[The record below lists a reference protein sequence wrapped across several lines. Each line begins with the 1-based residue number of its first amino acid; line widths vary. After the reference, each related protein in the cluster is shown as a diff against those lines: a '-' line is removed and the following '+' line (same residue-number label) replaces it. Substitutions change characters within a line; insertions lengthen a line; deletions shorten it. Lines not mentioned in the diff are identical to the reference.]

1 MDLTPVKIAD
11 QSNVLKLTILWLK
24 PGGFLAGMVMR
35 RQMQPVFR
43 YRAGV
48 KGVFTATS
56 IFT

>member
-1 MDLTPVKIAD
+1 VDLTPVKIAD

-43 YRAGV
+43 
-48 KGVFTATS
+48 F
-56 IFT
+56 IDQE